1 MAKSEKKA
9 TKPLVDKQDDKLP
22 IKGNVKDASPDMQK
36 NKEYEKKTTPTDF
49 DDNIE
54 EDERELGGEG

>member
-1 MAKSEKKA
+1 MAKAKKKA
-9 TKPLVDKQDDKLP
+9 TKPLVGSPDDKP
-22 IKGNVKDASPDMQK
+22 PVKGTDTDSSPDMQK
-36 NKEYEKKTTPTDF
+36 NKDYEKKTTPTDF